1 MGMGSAPKSAVVHS
15 HSARS
20 TMTHVQQ
27 EGGEDDKAK
36 HSNFLAAEP
45 RSGHYDSSHG
55 GSGSY
60 GDGYGDSYG
69 DSGGY
74 GARDKD
80 EFFSGAA
87 SSYSKSG
94 GGGSGGASFG
104 SRTDKAGSGGGYSSS
119 SSRGGAAGPL
129 SSSSGGAATERFG
142 KMKGFG
148 SDQFFDDSRV
158 RAAAACM
165 RSLALSTQQACLP
178 AQYLMRC
185 LCWQACTA

>member
-119 SSRGGAAGPL
+119 SSRGRFLPNSAMPRPPPSWTVACRPPRISGPE
-129 SSSSGGAATERFG
+129 SGSNPVHQPINIPQATSVG
-142 KMKGFG
+142 
-148 SDQFFDDSRV
+148 
-158 RAAAACM
+158 
-165 RSLALSTQQACLP
+165 LHH
-178 AQYLMRC
+178 
-185 LCWQACTA
+185 